1 MAKTIWNDN
10 PNYTY
15 SHKTFKNGQWTY
27 HTTNS
32 SIRRYKKNQKKKRRE
47 AKRAEKELRQR
58 NNPNSFFPRQPS
70 ETEYKI
76 ANVLAIIG
84 FVCFAPFLLMIFIHF
99 SPILIILYVLW
110 RVCKRKSNN
119 K

>member
-27 HTTNS
+27 YTTNS

-58 NNPNSFFPRQPS
+58 NNPSSLFPNRQPS
-70 ETEYKI
+70 EAEYKAFII
-76 ANVLAIIG
+76 AMIVVA
-84 FVCFAPFLLMIFIHF
+84 VFL
-99 SPILIILYVLW
+99 ILYFAIACPIPTILFVLW
-110 RVCKRKSNN
+110 RVRKRKSSN

>member
-27 HTTNS
+27 HTTNN

-47 AKRAEKELRQR
+47 AKRAEKELRKK
-58 NNPNSFFPRQPS
+58 NNPSSLFPNRQPS
-70 ETEYKI
+70 EAEYV
-76 ANVLAIIG
+76 AFIIT
-84 FVCFAPFLLMIFIHF
+84 MIVAAVFF
-99 SPILIILYVLW
+99 ILYFAIACPIPTILFVLW

>member
-32 SIRRYKKNQKKKRRE
+32 SIRRYKKNQKRKRRE
-47 AKRAEKELRQR
+47 ANRARKR
-58 NNPNSFFPRQPS
+58 NNPSSLFPNRKPS
-70 ETEYKI
+70 EAEYTVLII
-76 ANVLAIIG
+76 AMIVAAVFLIL
-84 FVCFAPFLLMIFIHF
+84 CFAIACPIPTILFI
-99 SPILIILYVLW
+99 LW
-110 RVCKRKSNN
+110 RVCKRKSN